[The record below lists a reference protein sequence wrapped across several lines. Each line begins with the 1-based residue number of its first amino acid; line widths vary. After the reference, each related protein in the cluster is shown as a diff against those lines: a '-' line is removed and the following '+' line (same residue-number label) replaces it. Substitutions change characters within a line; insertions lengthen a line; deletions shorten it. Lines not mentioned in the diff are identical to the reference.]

1 MEKHQKY
8 ILMAMVML
16 VFMSVFGILGE
27 KASCA
32 TQAEIE
38 QWLQA
43 HNYYRALH
51 GSPAVTWSDTVAASA
66 QAWADTCPSV
76 HSSSGYG
83 ENLAWASYAL
93 TPQGAVDLWYAE
105 EPLYDYNNPGFSMA
119 TGHFTQV
126 VWKSTTQIGCG
137 CKTGCTSP
145 SPYCACVCQYNP
157 PGNVFGQ
164 FAENVLPP
172 STTPV
177 PGAPSLSSPA
187 NGATVSTTSITFSW
201 TTPTGSPT
209 QYQLQVSTSSSF
221 SSTVYDSS
229 AITDTSWTLS
239 GFPNTGT
246 TYYWRV
252 RAYNSSGWGPW
263 SGTRSFING
272 SSTSVP
278 GAPSLSSPANG
289 ATVSTTSITFSW
301 TTPTGSPTQ
310 YQLQVSTSS
319 SFSSTLYDSSTITVT
334 SWTLS
339 GFPNTG
345 TTYYWRVRAYNSS
358 GWGPWSGTSSFVN
371 GTVPAAPTLV
381 SPANH
386 AVLSDPSVTFT
397 WNACAY
403 ATKYWLA
410 VSTSSTFAEDTR
422 LYYGNVGNVT
432 AYTLKLPEDGKTYY
446 WMVTAGN
453 NAGWGPWS
461 YYRTLTAPDDFP
473 WILFYPAMIGH

>member
-66 QAWADTCPSV
+66 QAWADICPSD

-145 SPYCACVCQYNP
+145 YYCACVCQYNP
-157 PGNVFGQ
+157 PGNFDGQ

-172 STTPV
+172 STTP
-177 PGAPSLSSPA
+177 
-187 NGATVSTTSITFSW
+187 
-201 TTPTGSPT
+201 
-209 QYQLQVSTSSSF
+209 
-221 SSTVYDSS
+221 
-229 AITDTSWTLS
+229 
-239 GFPNTGT
+239 
-246 TYYWRV
+246 
-252 RAYNSSGWGPW
+252 
-263 SGTRSFING
+263 
-272 SSTSVP
+272 VP

-453 NAGWGPWS
+453 NAGWGSWS